1 MSTDHPSQSF
11 SRVLVSIGICA
22 CWLSG
27 CGDPVSD
34 TKPSGESA
42 GDHFGVRVDRSE
54 NGAALEGPAG
64 HTSDSIAPPREFA
77 FSVVGSA
84 PVSTTLLSPEGRSA
98 ASQAAIIEALGS
110 AIRETRKARGRSTT
124 DFTAKIG
131 DRLTFT
137 QKTDGDSR
145 EITVCLTY
153 RGVENTIIVRDGV
166 LRQPPVDFR
175 LIRQLFAETNGEFS
189 LLGTDR
195 TSPDGVVLATVG
207 CYVPAG
213 FSDELTP
220 RNIAQ
225 GSLEEP

>member
-1 MSTDHPSQSF
+1 MSTDHRSKSLKGT
-11 SRVLVSIGICA
+11 LVAIGLCA
-22 CWLSG
+22 FGLTG
-27 CGDPVSD
+27 CSESASD
-34 TKPSGESA
+34 TKPTGESLN
-42 GDHFGVRVDRSE
+42 DHFGVRVDRSE
-54 NGAALEGPAG
+54 NGAALQGP
-64 HTSDSIAPPREFA
+64 TSPDSDSIILQREFA

-124 DFTAKIG
+124 DFTARIG

-137 QKTDGDSR
+137 QKTDGDST
-145 EITVCLTY
+145 ESTVCLTY

-175 LIRQLFAETNGEFS
+175 LIRQLFEETNGEFS

-195 TSPDGVVLATVG
+195 TSPDGIVLATVG

-220 RNIAQ
+220 QNVAQ
-225 GSLEEP
+225 SSLEEP

>member
-1 MSTDHPSQSF
+1 MSTDHRSKPLPHLLIAF
-11 SRVLVSIGICA
+11 GLCV
-22 CWLSG
+22 CWLNG
-27 CGDPVSD
+27 CSNSASK
-34 TKPSGESA
+34 TKPTGESIN
-42 GDHFGVRVDRSE
+42 DHFGVRVDRSE
-54 NGAALEGPAG
+54 NGAALQAPGG
-64 HTSDSIAPPREFA
+64 QDSDSIIPQREFA

-145 EITVCLTY
+145 ESTVCLTY
-153 RGVENTIIVRDGV
+153 RGVENTIVVRDGV

-195 TSPDGVVLATVG
+195 TSPDGIVLATVG

-220 RNIAQ
+220 QNVAQ